1 MFIIYNE
8 RIKIVNSYTLQDKV
22 IFYFMYKIY
31 LYHPIIYNRQIDYDE
46 KTILAC
52 VFLQLVLGT
61 VFAQTVDS
69 THIKNMHAY
78 YKKHFSDP
86 TDPIVLTASDTLL
99 DMAIRCNDTV
109 MSKIALGAKLDY
121 YYYGQGENRTDSV
134 IAGVNRLKRFA
145 RSVGNAE
152 LYYWA
157 WAARL
162 VNYYIIQGEYN
173 IALLEAEKMLQ
184 EAKKEG
190 KQESIAECYYALANV
205 YAAKGLM
212 KKSQEFMLKEIDIFE
227 NTDVVRYNI
236 SCQYSDAA
244 KIYIDLGEEEKAPEL
259 LKKALKAV
267 KSPYHAVTANLVYV
281 SLYLAQGDTVAARQA
296 LEKCRQMYADEPS
309 LKRHIHYLYDVEI
322 DYDWKVGNYQ
332 KALNVLDE
340 RETELKR
347 KNNLATLM
355 QLRKTKADILWDMNR
370 KEEAAGLY
378 RDFLL
383 EQKKEKERNEEV
395 ATGEFATMLNLQQLT
410 AEKGRLEKISQEK
423 QLQNTRIILF
433 SVIGILCVVIVFLW
447 QQRKLNAKLEKSR
460 DKLDEK
466 NRILIEAK
474 EELRKA
480 KEVAEQSNWLKTM
493 FIQNMSHEIRTPLNS
508 IVGFSGVLVD
518 MLDDKEDI
526 GQYVALIESNS
537 KLLLKLVGDIL
548 DISILDSEVE
558 IKHNAVDVN
567 ACCQAS
573 IDAAGTLFSPDTK
586 LIFKPACDELIINS
600 NYNYI
605 VQVLDNLL
613 SNASKFTHEG
623 SVTLA
628 YEVKK
633 ETNQLIF
640 TVTDTGI
647 GIPIDEQEHVFE
659 RFVKLDN
666 FSQGAGLGLSI
677 CRIVAERLGGFLI
690 IDREYTQGTRFI
702 FCVSM

>member
-1 MFIIYNE
+1 ML
-8 RIKIVNSYTLQDKV
+8 K
-22 IFYFMYKIY
+22 
-31 LYHPIIYNRQIDYDE
+31 

-52 VFLQLVLGT
+52 VLLHLVVGT
-61 VFAQTVDS
+61 ISPQKIDS
-69 THIKNMHAY
+69 IDIKSMRAY
-78 YKKHFSDP
+78 YKQYFNDP
-86 TDPIVLTASDTLL
+86 TDPIVLTAPDTLF

-109 MSKIALGAKLDY
+109 MAKIALGAKVDY
-121 YYYGQGENRTDSV
+121 YYYGQGENRTDSI
-134 IAGVNRLKRFA
+134 IAGVNRLKQYA

-184 EAKKEG
+184 EAKGEK
-190 KQESIAECYYALANV
+190 KQGSIAECYYALANV
-205 YAAKGLM
+205 YTAKGLV

-227 NTDVVRYNI
+227 NANVFRYNI

-244 KIYIDLGEEEKAPEL
+244 KIYIDLGEAEKAPEL
-259 LKKALKAV
+259 LKKALKT
-267 KSPYHAVTANLVYV
+267 SRSTYHEVTAKLVYV
-281 SLYLAQGDTVAARQA
+281 SLYLAQGDTAAARKA
-296 LEKCRQMYADEPS
+296 LEECRQMYMGEPS
-309 LKRHIHYLYDVEI
+309 MKRHIHYLYDVEI
-322 DYDWKVGNYQ
+322 DYNWRVGNYN
-332 KALNVLDE
+332 KALSVLDE
-340 RETELKR
+340 RETELRK
-347 KNNLATLM
+347 KNNLTTLM
-355 QLRKTKADILWDMNR
+355 ALRKTKADILWDMNR

-383 EQKKEKERNEEV
+383 EQKKEKERNEEI
-395 ATGEFATMLNLQQLT
+395 TTSEFATMLNLQQLN
-410 AEKGRLEKISQEK
+410 AEKVRLEKTSQKK
-423 QLQNTRIILF
+423 QLQNTRTILF
-433 SVIGILCVVIVFLW
+433 SVLGLLCIVVIFLW
-447 QQRKLNAKLEKSR
+447 QQRKLNAKLHRAKN
-460 DKLDEK
+460 KLDEQ
-466 NRILIEAK
+466 NRTLIKAE

-518 MLDDKEDI
+518 MLDEKEDI

-573 IDAAGTLFSPDTK
+573 IDAAGASFDPGVR
-586 LIFKPACDELIINS
+586 LIFEPACDELIINS

-613 SNASKFTHEG
+613 GNASKFTHEG

-633 ETNQLIF
+633 EENQLIF

-647 GIPIDEQEHVFE
+647 GIPVEEQERVFE

-677 CRIVAERLGGFLI
+677 CRIVAERLGGYLR
-690 IDREYTQGTRFI
+690 IDKGYTQGTRVI

>member
-1 MFIIYNE
+1 MM
-8 RIKIVNSYTLQDKV
+8 K
-22 IFYFMYKIY
+22 
-31 LYHPIIYNRQIDYDE
+31 

-236 SCQYSDAA
+236 SCQYSDVA

-296 LEKCRQMYADEPS
+296 LEKCRQMYANKPS

-322 DYDWKVGNYQ
+322 DYDWKVGNFQ

-586 LIFKPACDELIINS
+586 LVFKPACDELIINS

-647 GIPIDEQEHVFE
+647 GIPIDEQERVFE

-690 IDREYTQGTRFI
+690 IDKEYTQGTRFI

>member
-1 MFIIYNE
+1 MM
-8 RIKIVNSYTLQDKV
+8 K
-22 IFYFMYKIY
+22 
-31 LYHPIIYNRQIDYDE
+31 

-267 KSPYHAVTANLVYV
+267 KSPYHEVTANLVYV

-322 DYDWKVGNYQ
+322 DYDWKVGNFQ

-447 QQRKLNAKLEKSR
+447 QHRKLNAKLEKSR

-586 LIFKPACDELIINS
+586 LVFKPACDELIINS

>member
-1 MFIIYNE
+1 ML
-8 RIKIVNSYTLQDKV
+8 K
-22 IFYFMYKIY
+22 
-31 LYHPIIYNRQIDYDE
+31 

-52 VFLQLVLGT
+52 VLFHLVVGT
-61 VFAQTVDS
+61 ISSQKIDS
-69 THIKNMHAY
+69 IDVKSMRAY
-78 YKKHFSDP
+78 YKQYFNDP
-86 TDPIVLTASDTLL
+86 TDPIVLTASDTLF

-109 MSKIALGAKLDY
+109 MAKIALGAKVDY
-121 YYYGQGENRTDSV
+121 YYYGQGENRTDSI
-134 IAGVNRLKRFA
+134 IAGVNRLKQYA

-162 VNYYIIQGEYN
+162 VNYYITQGEYN

-184 EAKKEG
+184 EAKGEK
-190 KQESIAECYYALANV
+190 KQGSIAECYYALANV
-205 YAAKGLM
+205 YAAKGLV

-227 NTDVVRYNI
+227 NANVFRYNI
-236 SCQYSDAA
+236 SCQYSDVA
-244 KIYIDLGEEEKAPEL
+244 KIYIDLGEAEKAPEL
-259 LKKALKAV
+259 LKKALKTS
-267 KSPYHAVTANLVYV
+267 KSTYHEVTAKLVYV
-281 SLYLAQGDTVAARQA
+281 SLYLAQGDTAAARKA
-296 LEKCRQMYADEPS
+296 LEECRQMYMEEPS
-309 LKRHIHYLYDVEI
+309 MKRHIHYLYDVEI
-322 DYDWKVGNYQ
+322 DYNWRVGNYN
-332 KALNVLDE
+332 KALSVLDE
-340 RETELKR
+340 RETELRK
-347 KNNLATLM
+347 KNNLTTLM
-355 QLRKTKADILWDMNR
+355 ALRKTKADILWDMNR

-383 EQKKEKERNEEV
+383 EQKKEKERNEEI
-395 ATGEFATMLNLQQLT
+395 TTSEFATMLNLQQLN
-410 AEKGRLEKISQEK
+410 AEKVRLEKISQKK

-433 SVIGILCVVIVFLW
+433 SVLGLLCIVVIFLW
-447 QQRKLNAKLEKSR
+447 QQRKLNAKLHRAKN
-460 DKLDEK
+460 KLDEQ
-466 NRILIEAK
+466 NRTLIKAE

-518 MLDDKEDI
+518 MLDEKEDI

-573 IDAAGTLFSPDTK
+573 IDAVGASFDPGVK
-586 LIFKPACDELIINS
+586 LIFEPACDDLIINS

-613 SNASKFTHEG
+613 GNASKFTHEG

-633 ETNQLIF
+633 EENQLIF

-647 GIPIDEQEHVFE
+647 GIPVEEQERVFE

-677 CRIVAERLGGFLI
+677 CRIVAERLGGYLR
-690 IDREYTQGTRFI
+690 IDKGYTQGTRVI

>member
-1 MFIIYNE
+1 M
-8 RIKIVNSYTLQDKV
+8 R
-22 IFYFMYKIY
+22 
-31 LYHPIIYNRQIDYDE
+31 
-46 KTILAC
+46 
-52 VFLQLVLGT
+52 
-61 VFAQTVDS
+61 
-69 THIKNMHAY
+69 AY
-78 YKKHFSDP
+78 YKQYFNDP
-86 TDPIVLTASDTLL
+86 TDPIVLTASDTLF

-109 MSKIALGAKLDY
+109 MAKIALGAKVDY
-121 YYYGQGENRTDSV
+121 YYYGQGENRTDSI
-134 IAGVNRLKRFA
+134 IAGVNRLKQYA

-184 EAKKEG
+184 EAKGEK
-190 KQESIAECYYALANV
+190 KQGSIAECYYALANV
-205 YAAKGLM
+205 YAAKGLV

-227 NTDVVRYNI
+227 NANVFRYNI

-244 KIYIDLGEEEKAPEL
+244 KIYIDLGEAEKAPEL
-259 LKKALKAV
+259 LKKALKTS
-267 KSPYHAVTANLVYV
+267 KSTYHEVTAKLVYV
-281 SLYLAQGDTVAARQA
+281 SLYLAQGDTAAARKA
-296 LEKCRQMYADEPS
+296 LEECRQMYMGEPS
-309 LKRHIHYLYDVEI
+309 MKRHIHYLYDVEI
-322 DYDWKVGNYQ
+322 DYNWRVGNYN
-332 KALNVLDE
+332 KALSVLDE
-340 RETELKR
+340 RETELRK
-347 KNNLATLM
+347 KNNLTTLM
-355 QLRKTKADILWDMNR
+355 ALRKTKADILWDMNR

-383 EQKKEKERNEEV
+383 EQKKEKERNEEI
-395 ATGEFATMLNLQQLT
+395 TTSEFATMLNLQQLN
-410 AEKGRLEKISQEK
+410 AEKVRLEKISQKK
-423 QLQNTRIILF
+423 QLQNTRTILF
-433 SVIGILCVVIVFLW
+433 SVLGLLCIVVIFLW
-447 QQRKLNAKLEKSR
+447 QQRKLNAKLHRAKN
-460 DKLDEK
+460 KLDEQ
-466 NRILIEAK
+466 NRTLIKAE

-518 MLDDKEDI
+518 MLDEKEDI

-573 IDAAGTLFSPDTK
+573 IDAAGASFDPGVR
-586 LIFKPACDELIINS
+586 LIFEPACDELIINS
-600 NYNYI
+600 NYSYI

-613 SNASKFTHEG
+613 GNASKFTHEG

-633 ETNQLIF
+633 EENQLIF

-647 GIPIDEQEHVFE
+647 GIPVEEQERVFE

-677 CRIVAERLGGFLI
+677 CRIVAERLGGYLR
-690 IDREYTQGTRFI
+690 IDKGYTQGTRVI

>member
-1 MFIIYNE
+1 ML
-8 RIKIVNSYTLQDKV
+8 K
-22 IFYFMYKIY
+22 
-31 LYHPIIYNRQIDYDE
+31 

-52 VFLQLVLGT
+52 VLLHLVVGT
-61 VFAQTVDS
+61 ISPQKIDS
-69 THIKNMHAY
+69 IDIKSMRAY
-78 YKKHFSDP
+78 YKQYFNDP
-86 TDPIVLTASDTLL
+86 TDPIVLTASDTLF

-109 MSKIALGAKLDY
+109 MAKIALGAKVDY
-121 YYYGQGENRTDSV
+121 YYYGQGENRTDSI
-134 IAGVNRLKRFA
+134 IAGVNRLKQYA

-184 EAKKEG
+184 EAKGEK
-190 KQESIAECYYALANV
+190 KQGSIAECYYALANV
-205 YAAKGLM
+205 YTAKGLV

-227 NTDVVRYNI
+227 NANVFRYNI

-244 KIYIDLGEEEKAPEL
+244 KIYIDLGEAEKAPEL
-259 LKKALKAV
+259 LKKALKTS
-267 KSPYHAVTANLVYV
+267 KSTYHEVTAKLVYV
-281 SLYLAQGDTVAARQA
+281 SLYLAQGDTAAARKA
-296 LEKCRQMYADEPS
+296 LEECRQMYMGEPS
-309 LKRHIHYLYDVEI
+309 MKRHIHYLYDVEI
-322 DYDWKVGNYQ
+322 DYNWRVGNYN
-332 KALNVLDE
+332 KALSVLDE
-340 RETELKR
+340 RETELRK
-347 KNNLATLM
+347 KNNLTTLM
-355 QLRKTKADILWDMNR
+355 ALRKTKADILWDMNR

-383 EQKKEKERNEEV
+383 EQKKEKEKNEEI
-395 ATGEFATMLNLQQLT
+395 TTSEFATMLNLQQLN
-410 AEKGRLEKISQEK
+410 AEKVRLEKISQKK
-423 QLQNTRIILF
+423 QLQNTRTILF
-433 SVIGILCVVIVFLW
+433 SVLGLLCIVVIFLW
-447 QQRKLNAKLEKSR
+447 QQRKLNAKLHRAKN
-460 DKLDEK
+460 KLDEQ
-466 NRILIEAK
+466 NRTLIKAE

-518 MLDDKEDI
+518 MLDEKEDI

-573 IDAAGTLFSPDTK
+573 IDAAGASFDPGVR
-586 LIFKPACDELIINS
+586 LIFEPACDELIINS
-600 NYNYI
+600 NYSYI

-613 SNASKFTHEG
+613 GNASKFTHEG
-623 SVTLA
+623 SVTLV

-633 ETNQLIF
+633 EENQLIF

-647 GIPIDEQEHVFE
+647 GIPVEEQERVFE

-677 CRIVAERLGGFLI
+677 CRIVAERLGGYLR
-690 IDREYTQGTRFI
+690 IDKGYTQGTRVI

>member
-1 MFIIYNE
+1 MM
-8 RIKIVNSYTLQDKV
+8 K
-22 IFYFMYKIY
+22 
-31 LYHPIIYNRQIDYDE
+31 

-227 NTDVVRYNI
+227 NSDVVRYNI

-267 KSPYHAVTANLVYV
+267 KSPYHEVTANLVYV

-322 DYDWKVGNYQ
+322 DYDWKVGNFQ

-433 SVIGILCVVIVFLW
+433 SVIGILCVVVVFLW

>member
-1 MFIIYNE
+1 MM
-8 RIKIVNSYTLQDKV
+8 K
-22 IFYFMYKIY
+22 
-31 LYHPIIYNRQIDYDE
+31 

-267 KSPYHAVTANLVYV
+267 KSPYHEVTANLVYV

-322 DYDWKVGNYQ
+322 DYDWKVGNFQ

-355 QLRKTKADILWDMNR
+355 QLRKTKAGILWDMNR

-586 LIFKPACDELIINS
+586 LVFKPACDELIINS

>member
-1 MFIIYNE
+1 ML
-8 RIKIVNSYTLQDKV
+8 K
-22 IFYFMYKIY
+22 
-31 LYHPIIYNRQIDYDE
+31 

-52 VFLQLVLGT
+52 VLLHLVVGT
-61 VFAQTVDS
+61 ISPQKIDS
-69 THIKNMHAY
+69 IDIKSMRAY
-78 YKKHFSDP
+78 YKQYFNDP
-86 TDPIVLTASDTLL
+86 TDPIVLTASDTLF

-109 MSKIALGAKLDY
+109 MAKIALGAKVDY
-121 YYYGQGENRTDSV
+121 YYYGQGENRTDSI
-134 IAGVNRLKRFA
+134 IAGVNRLKQYA

-184 EAKKEG
+184 EAKGEK
-190 KQESIAECYYALANV
+190 KQGSIAECYYALANV
-205 YAAKGLM
+205 YTAKGLVE
-212 KKSQEFMLKEIDIFE
+212 KSQEFMLKEIDIFE
-227 NTDVVRYNI
+227 NANVFRYNI

-244 KIYIDLGEEEKAPEL
+244 KIYIDLGEAEKAPEL
-259 LKKALKAV
+259 LKKALKTS
-267 KSPYHAVTANLVYV
+267 KSTYHEVTAKLVYV
-281 SLYLAQGDTVAARQA
+281 SLYLAQGDTAAARKA
-296 LEKCRQMYADEPS
+296 LEECRQMYMGEPS
-309 LKRHIHYLYDVEI
+309 MKRHIHYLYDVEI
-322 DYDWKVGNYQ
+322 DYNWRVGNYN
-332 KALNVLDE
+332 KALSVLDE
-340 RETELKR
+340 RETELRK
-347 KNNLATLM
+347 KNNLTTLM
-355 QLRKTKADILWDMNR
+355 ALRKTKADILWDMNR

-383 EQKKEKERNEEV
+383 EQKKEKERNEEI
-395 ATGEFATMLNLQQLT
+395 TTSEFATMLNLQQLN
-410 AEKGRLEKISQEK
+410 AEKVRLEKISQKK
-423 QLQNTRIILF
+423 QLQNTRTILF
-433 SVIGILCVVIVFLW
+433 SVLGLLCIVVIFLW
-447 QQRKLNAKLEKSR
+447 QQRKLNAKLHRAKN
-460 DKLDEK
+460 KLDEQ
-466 NRILIEAK
+466 NRTLIKAE

-518 MLDDKEDI
+518 MLDEKEDI

-573 IDAAGTLFSPDTK
+573 IDAAGASFDPGVR
-586 LIFKPACDELIINS
+586 LIFEPACDELIINS

-613 SNASKFTHEG
+613 GNASKFTHEG

-633 ETNQLIF
+633 EENQLIF

-647 GIPIDEQEHVFE
+647 GIPVEEQERVFE

-677 CRIVAERLGGFLI
+677 CRIVAERLGGYLR
-690 IDREYTQGTRFI
+690 IDKGYTQGTRVI

>member
-1 MFIIYNE
+1 ML
-8 RIKIVNSYTLQDKV
+8 K
-22 IFYFMYKIY
+22 
-31 LYHPIIYNRQIDYDE
+31 

-52 VFLQLVLGT
+52 VLLHLVVGT
-61 VFAQTVDS
+61 ISPQKIDS
-69 THIKNMHAY
+69 IDIKSMRAY
-78 YKKHFSDP
+78 YKQYFNDP
-86 TDPIVLTASDTLL
+86 TDPIVLTASDTLF

-109 MSKIALGAKLDY
+109 MAKIALGAKVDY
-121 YYYGQGENRTDSV
+121 YYYGQGENRTDSI
-134 IAGVNRLKRFA
+134 IAGVNRLKQYA

-184 EAKKEG
+184 EAKGEK
-190 KQESIAECYYALANV
+190 KQGSIAECYYALANV
-205 YAAKGLM
+205 YTAKGLV

-227 NTDVVRYNI
+227 NANVFRYNI

-244 KIYIDLGEEEKAPEL
+244 KIYIDLGEAEKAPEL
-259 LKKALKAV
+259 LKKALKT
-267 KSPYHAVTANLVYV
+267 SRSTYHEVTAKLVYV
-281 SLYLAQGDTVAARQA
+281 SLYLAQGDTAAARKA
-296 LEKCRQMYADEPS
+296 LEECRQMYMGEPS
-309 LKRHIHYLYDVEI
+309 MKRHIHYLYDVEI
-322 DYDWKVGNYQ
+322 DYNWRVGNYN
-332 KALNVLDE
+332 KALSVLDE
-340 RETELKR
+340 RETELRK
-347 KNNLATLM
+347 KNNLTTLM
-355 QLRKTKADILWDMNR
+355 ALRKTKADILWDMNR

-383 EQKKEKERNEEV
+383 EQKKEKERNEEI
-395 ATGEFATMLNLQQLT
+395 TTSEFATMLNLQQLN
-410 AEKGRLEKISQEK
+410 AEKVRLEKTSQKK
-423 QLQNTRIILF
+423 QLQNTRTILF
-433 SVIGILCVVIVFLW
+433 SVLGLLCIVVIFLW
-447 QQRKLNAKLEKSR
+447 QQRKLNAKLHRAKN
-460 DKLDEK
+460 KLDEQ
-466 NRILIEAK
+466 NRTLIKAE

-480 KEVAEQSNWLKTM
+480 KEVAERSNWLKTM

-518 MLDDKEDI
+518 MLDEKEDI

-573 IDAAGTLFSPDTK
+573 IDAAGASFDPGVR
-586 LIFKPACDELIINS
+586 LIFEPACDELIINS

-613 SNASKFTHEG
+613 GNASKFTHEG

-633 ETNQLIF
+633 EENQLIF

-647 GIPIDEQEHVFE
+647 GIPVEEQERVFE

-677 CRIVAERLGGFLI
+677 CRIVAERLGGYLR
-690 IDREYTQGTRFI
+690 IDKGYTQGTRVI

>member
-1 MFIIYNE
+1 MM
-8 RIKIVNSYTLQDKV
+8 K
-22 IFYFMYKIY
+22 
-31 LYHPIIYNRQIDYDE
+31 

-267 KSPYHAVTANLVYV
+267 KSPYHEVTANLVYV

-322 DYDWKVGNYQ
+322 DYDWKVGNFQ

-355 QLRKTKADILWDMNR
+355 QLRKTKADLLWDMNR

-474 EELRKA
+474 EELHKA
-480 KEVAEQSNWLKTM
+480 KEIAEQSNWLKTM

-573 IDAAGTLFSPDTK
+573 IDAAGTLFSPGIK
-586 LIFKPACDELIINS
+586 LIFKPTCDELIINS

-628 YEVKK
+628 YETRK

-690 IDREYTQGTRFI
+690 IDKEYTQGTRFI

>member
-1 MFIIYNE
+1 ML
-8 RIKIVNSYTLQDKV
+8 K
-22 IFYFMYKIY
+22 
-31 LYHPIIYNRQIDYDE
+31 

-52 VFLQLVLGT
+52 VLLHLVVGT
-61 VFAQTVDS
+61 ISPQKIDS
-69 THIKNMHAY
+69 IDIKSMRAY
-78 YKKHFSDP
+78 YKQYFNDP
-86 TDPIVLTASDTLL
+86 TDPIALTASDTLF

-109 MSKIALGAKLDY
+109 MAKIALGAKVDY
-121 YYYGQGENRTDSV
+121 YYYGQGENRTDSI
-134 IAGVNRLKRFA
+134 IAGVNRLKQYA

-184 EAKKEG
+184 EAKGEK
-190 KQESIAECYYALANV
+190 KQGSIAECYYALANV
-205 YAAKGLM
+205 YTAKGLV

-227 NTDVVRYNI
+227 NANVFRYNI

-244 KIYIDLGEEEKAPEL
+244 KIYIDLGEAEKAPEL
-259 LKKALKAV
+259 LKKALKT
-267 KSPYHAVTANLVYV
+267 SRSTYHEVTAKLVYV
-281 SLYLAQGDTVAARQA
+281 SLYLAQGDTAAARKA
-296 LEKCRQMYADEPS
+296 LEECRQMYMGEPS
-309 LKRHIHYLYDVEI
+309 MKRHIHYLYDVEI
-322 DYDWKVGNYQ
+322 DYNWRVGNYN
-332 KALNVLDE
+332 KALSVLDE
-340 RETELKR
+340 RETELRK
-347 KNNLATLM
+347 KNNLTTLM
-355 QLRKTKADILWDMNR
+355 ALRKTKADILWDMNR

-383 EQKKEKERNEEV
+383 EQKKEKERNEEI
-395 ATGEFATMLNLQQLT
+395 TTSEFATMLNLQQLN
-410 AEKGRLEKISQEK
+410 AEKVRLEKISQKK
-423 QLQNTRIILF
+423 QLQNTRTILF
-433 SVIGILCVVIVFLW
+433 SVLGLLCIVVIFLW
-447 QQRKLNAKLEKSR
+447 QQRKLNAKLHRAKN
-460 DKLDEK
+460 KLDEQ
-466 NRILIEAK
+466 NRTLIKAE

-518 MLDDKEDI
+518 MLDEKEDI

-573 IDAAGTLFSPDTK
+573 IDAAGASFDPGVK
-586 LIFKPACDELIINS
+586 LIFEPACDELIINS
-600 NYNYI
+600 NYSYI

-613 SNASKFTHEG
+613 GNASKFTHEG

-633 ETNQLIF
+633 EENQLIF

-647 GIPIDEQEHVFE
+647 GIPVEEQERVFE

-677 CRIVAERLGGFLI
+677 CRIVAERLGGYLR
-690 IDREYTQGTRFI
+690 IDKGYTQGTRVI

>member
-1 MFIIYNE
+1 ML
-8 RIKIVNSYTLQDKV
+8 K
-22 IFYFMYKIY
+22 
-31 LYHPIIYNRQIDYDE
+31 

-52 VFLQLVLGT
+52 VLLHLVVGT
-61 VFAQTVDS
+61 ISPQKIDS
-69 THIKNMHAY
+69 IDIKSMRAY
-78 YKKHFSDP
+78 YKRYFNDP
-86 TDPIVLTASDTLL
+86 TDPIVLTASDTLF

-109 MSKIALGAKLDY
+109 MAKIALGAKVDY
-121 YYYGQGENRTDSV
+121 YYYVQGENRTDSI
-134 IAGVNRLKRFA
+134 IAGVNRLKQYA

-184 EAKKEG
+184 EAKGEK
-190 KQESIAECYYALANV
+190 KQGSIAECYYALANV
-205 YAAKGLM
+205 YAAKGLV

-227 NTDVVRYNI
+227 NANVFRYNI

-244 KIYIDLGEEEKAPEL
+244 KIYIDLGEAEKAPEL
-259 LKKALKAV
+259 LKKALKTS
-267 KSPYHAVTANLVYV
+267 KSPYHEVTAKLVYV
-281 SLYLAQGDTVAARQA
+281 SLYLAQGDTAAARKA
-296 LEKCRQMYADEPS
+296 LEECRRMYMEEPS
-309 LKRHIHYLYDVEI
+309 MKRHIHYLYDVEI
-322 DYDWKVGNYQ
+322 DYNWRVGNYN
-332 KALNVLDE
+332 KALSVLDE
-340 RETELKR
+340 RETELRK
-347 KNNLATLM
+347 KNNLTTLTA
-355 QLRKTKADILWDMNR
+355 LRKTKADILWDMNR

-383 EQKKEKERNEEV
+383 EQKKEKERNEEI
-395 ATGEFATMLNLQQLT
+395 TTSEFATMLNLQQLN
-410 AEKGRLEKISQEK
+410 AEKVRLEKISQK
-423 QLQNTRIILF
+423 KRLQSTRTILF
-433 SVIGILCVVIVFLW
+433 FVLGILCIVVIFLW
-447 QQRKLNAKLEKSR
+447 QQRKLNAKLHRAKN
-460 DKLDEK
+460 KLNEQ
-466 NRILIEAK
+466 NRTLIKAE

-518 MLDDKEDI
+518 MLDEKEDI

-573 IDAAGTLFSPDTK
+573 IDAVGASFDPGVK
-586 LIFKPACDELIINS
+586 LIFEPACDELIINS

-613 SNASKFTHEG
+613 GNASKFTHEG

-633 ETNQLIF
+633 EENQLIF

-647 GIPIDEQEHVFE
+647 GIPVEEQERVFE

-677 CRIVAERLGGFLI
+677 CRIVAERLGGYLR
-690 IDREYTQGTRFI
+690 IDKGYTQGTRVI

>member
-1 MFIIYNE
+1 ML
-8 RIKIVNSYTLQDKV
+8 K
-22 IFYFMYKIY
+22 
-31 LYHPIIYNRQIDYDE
+31 

-52 VFLQLVLGT
+52 VLLHLVVGT
-61 VFAQTVDS
+61 ISPQKIDS
-69 THIKNMHAY
+69 IDIKSMRAY
-78 YKKHFSDP
+78 YKQYFNDP
-86 TDPIVLTASDTLL
+86 TDPIVLTASDTLF

-109 MSKIALGAKLDY
+109 MAKIALGAKVDY
-121 YYYGQGENRTDSV
+121 YYYGQGENRTDSI
-134 IAGVNRLKRFA
+134 IAGVNRLKQYA

-184 EAKKEG
+184 EAKGEK
-190 KQESIAECYYALANV
+190 KQGSIAECYYALANV
-205 YAAKGLM
+205 YTAKGLV

-227 NTDVVRYNI
+227 NANVFRYNI

-244 KIYIDLGEEEKAPEL
+244 KIYIDLGEAEKAPEL
-259 LKKALKAV
+259 LKKALKTS
-267 KSPYHAVTANLVYV
+267 KSTYHEVTAKLVYV
-281 SLYLAQGDTVAARQA
+281 SLYLAQGDTAAARKA
-296 LEKCRQMYADEPS
+296 LEECRQMYMGEPS
-309 LKRHIHYLYDVEI
+309 MKRHIHYLYDVEI
-322 DYDWKVGNYQ
+322 DYNWRVGNYN
-332 KALNVLDE
+332 KALSVLDE
-340 RETELKR
+340 RETELRK
-347 KNNLATLM
+347 KNNLTTLM
-355 QLRKTKADILWDMNR
+355 ALRKTKADILWDMNR

-383 EQKKEKERNEEV
+383 EQKKEKERNEEI
-395 ATGEFATMLNLQQLT
+395 TTSEFATMLNLQQLN
-410 AEKGRLEKISQEK
+410 AEKVRLEKISQKK
-423 QLQNTRIILF
+423 QLQNTRTILF
-433 SVIGILCVVIVFLW
+433 SVLGLLCIVVIFLW
-447 QQRKLNAKLEKSR
+447 QQRKLNAKLHRAKN
-460 DKLDEK
+460 KLDEQ
-466 NRILIEAK
+466 NRTLIKAE

-518 MLDDKEDI
+518 MLDEKEDI

-573 IDAAGTLFSPDTK
+573 IDAAGASFDPGVR
-586 LIFKPACDELIINS
+586 LIFEPACDELIINS
-600 NYNYI
+600 NYSYI

-613 SNASKFTHEG
+613 GNASKFTHEG

-633 ETNQLIF
+633 EENQLIF

-647 GIPIDEQEHVFE
+647 GIPVEEQERVFE

-677 CRIVAERLGGFLI
+677 CRIVAERLGGYLR
-690 IDREYTQGTRFI
+690 IDKGYTQGTCVI

>member
-1 MFIIYNE
+1 ML
-8 RIKIVNSYTLQDKV
+8 K
-22 IFYFMYKIY
+22 
-31 LYHPIIYNRQIDYDE
+31 

-52 VFLQLVLGT
+52 VLLHLVVGT
-61 VFAQTVDS
+61 ISPQKIDS
-69 THIKNMHAY
+69 IDIKSMRAY
-78 YKKHFSDP
+78 YKQYFNDP
-86 TDPIVLTASDTLL
+86 TDPIVLTASDTLF

-109 MSKIALGAKLDY
+109 MAKIALGAKVDY
-121 YYYGQGENRTDSV
+121 YYYGQGENRTDSI
-134 IAGVNRLKRFA
+134 IAGVNRLKQYA

-184 EAKKEG
+184 EAKGEK
-190 KQESIAECYYALANV
+190 KQGSIAECYYALANV
-205 YAAKGLM
+205 YAAKGLV

-227 NTDVVRYNI
+227 NANVFRYNI

-244 KIYIDLGEEEKAPEL
+244 KIYIDLGEAEKAPEL
-259 LKKALKAV
+259 LKKALKT
-267 KSPYHAVTANLVYV
+267 SRSTYHEVTAKLVYV
-281 SLYLAQGDTVAARQA
+281 SLYLAQGDTAAARKA
-296 LEKCRQMYADEPS
+296 LEECRQMYMGEPS
-309 LKRHIHYLYDVEI
+309 MKRHIHYLYDVEI
-322 DYDWKVGNYQ
+322 DYNWRVGNYN
-332 KALNVLDE
+332 KALSVLDE
-340 RETELKR
+340 RETELRK
-347 KNNLATLM
+347 KNNLTTLM
-355 QLRKTKADILWDMNR
+355 ALRKTKADILWDMNR

-383 EQKKEKERNEEV
+383 EQKKEKERNEEI
-395 ATGEFATMLNLQQLT
+395 TTSEFATMLNLQQLN
-410 AEKGRLEKISQEK
+410 AEKVRLEKISQKK
-423 QLQNTRIILF
+423 QLQNTRTILF
-433 SVIGILCVVIVFLW
+433 SVLGLLCIVVIFLW
-447 QQRKLNAKLEKSR
+447 QQRKLNAKLHRAKN
-460 DKLDEK
+460 KLDEQ
-466 NRILIEAK
+466 NRTLIKAE

-518 MLDDKEDI
+518 MLDEKEDI

-573 IDAAGTLFSPDTK
+573 IDAAGASFDPGVK
-586 LIFKPACDELIINS
+586 LIFEPACDELIINS
-600 NYNYI
+600 NYSYI

-613 SNASKFTHEG
+613 GNASKFTHEG

-633 ETNQLIF
+633 EENQLIF

-647 GIPIDEQEHVFE
+647 GIPVEEQERVFE

-677 CRIVAERLGGFLI
+677 CRIVAERLGGYLR
-690 IDREYTQGTRFI
+690 IDKGYTQGTRVI

>member
-1 MFIIYNE
+1 ML
-8 RIKIVNSYTLQDKV
+8 K
-22 IFYFMYKIY
+22 
-31 LYHPIIYNRQIDYDE
+31 

-52 VFLQLVLGT
+52 VLLYLVVGT
-61 VFAQTVDS
+61 ISSQKTDS
-69 THIKNMHAY
+69 TDIKSMRAY
-78 YKKHFSDP
+78 YKQYFNDP
-86 TDPIVLTASDTLL
+86 TDPIVLTASDTLF

-109 MSKIALGAKLDY
+109 MAKIALGAKVDY
-121 YYYGQGENRTDSV
+121 YYYGQGENRTDSI
-134 IAGVNRLKRFA
+134 IAGVNRLKQYA

-184 EAKKEG
+184 EAKGEK
-190 KQESIAECYYALANV
+190 KQGSIAECYYALANV
-205 YAAKGLM
+205 YAAKGLV

-227 NTDVVRYNI
+227 NANVFRYNI
-236 SCQYSDAA
+236 SCQYSDVA
-244 KIYIDLGEEEKAPEL
+244 KIYIDLGEAEKAPEL
-259 LKKALKAV
+259 LKKALKTS
-267 KSPYHAVTANLVYV
+267 KSTYHEVTAKLVYV
-281 SLYLAQGDTVAARQA
+281 SLYLAQGDTAAARKA
-296 LEKCRQMYADEPS
+296 LEECRQMYMEEPS
-309 LKRHIHYLYDVEI
+309 MKRHIHYLYDVEI
-322 DYDWKVGNYQ
+322 DYNWRVGNYN
-332 KALNVLDE
+332 KALSVLDE
-340 RETELKR
+340 RETELRK
-347 KNNLATLM
+347 KNNLTTLM
-355 QLRKTKADILWDMNR
+355 ALRKTKADILWDMNR

-383 EQKKEKERNEEV
+383 EQKKEKERNEEI
-395 ATGEFATMLNLQQLT
+395 TTSEFATMLNLQQLN
-410 AEKGRLEKISQEK
+410 AEKVRLEKISQKK

-433 SVIGILCVVIVFLW
+433 SVLGLLCIVVIFLW
-447 QQRKLNAKLEKSR
+447 QQRKLNAKLHRAKN
-460 DKLDEK
+460 KLDEQ
-466 NRILIEAK
+466 NRTLIKAE

-518 MLDDKEDI
+518 MLDEKEDI

-573 IDAAGTLFSPDTK
+573 IDAAGASFDPGVK
-586 LIFKPACDELIINS
+586 LIFEPACDDLIINS
-600 NYNYI
+600 NYSYI

-613 SNASKFTHEG
+613 GNASKFTHEG

-633 ETNQLIF
+633 EENQLIF

-647 GIPIDEQEHVFE
+647 GIPVEEQERVFE

-677 CRIVAERLGGFLI
+677 CRIVAERLGGYLR
-690 IDREYTQGTRFI
+690 IDKGYTQGTRVI

>member
-1 MFIIYNE
+1 ML
-8 RIKIVNSYTLQDKV
+8 K
-22 IFYFMYKIY
+22 
-31 LYHPIIYNRQIDYDE
+31 

-52 VFLQLVLGT
+52 VLLHLVVGT
-61 VFAQTVDS
+61 ISPQKIDS
-69 THIKNMHAY
+69 IDIKSMRAY
-78 YKKHFSDP
+78 YKQYFNDP
-86 TDPIVLTASDTLL
+86 TDPIVLTASDTLF

-109 MSKIALGAKLDY
+109 MAKIALGAKVDY
-121 YYYGQGENRTDSV
+121 YYYGQGENRTDSI
-134 IAGVNRLKRFA
+134 IAGVNRLKQYA

-184 EAKKEG
+184 EAKGEK
-190 KQESIAECYYALANV
+190 KQGSIAECYYALANV
-205 YAAKGLM
+205 YTAKGLV

-227 NTDVVRYNI
+227 NANVFRYNI

-244 KIYIDLGEEEKAPEL
+244 KIYIDLGEAEKAPEL
-259 LKKALKAV
+259 LKKALKT
-267 KSPYHAVTANLVYV
+267 SRSTYHEVTAKLVYV
-281 SLYLAQGDTVAARQA
+281 SLYLAQGDTAAARKA
-296 LEKCRQMYADEPS
+296 LEECRQMYMGEPS
-309 LKRHIHYLYDVEI
+309 MKRHIHYLYDVEI
-322 DYDWKVGNYQ
+322 DYNWRVGNYN
-332 KALNVLDE
+332 KALSVLDE
-340 RETELKR
+340 RETELRK
-347 KNNLATLM
+347 KNNLTTLM
-355 QLRKTKADILWDMNR
+355 ALRKTKADILWDMDR

-383 EQKKEKERNEEV
+383 EQKKEKERNEEI
-395 ATGEFATMLNLQQLT
+395 TTSEFATMLNLQQLN
-410 AEKGRLEKISQEK
+410 AEKVRLEKISQKK
-423 QLQNTRIILF
+423 QLQNTRTILF
-433 SVIGILCVVIVFLW
+433 SVLGLLCIVVIFLW
-447 QQRKLNAKLEKSR
+447 QQRKLNAKLHRAKN
-460 DKLDEK
+460 KLDEQ
-466 NRILIEAK
+466 NRTLIKAE

-518 MLDDKEDI
+518 MLDEKEDI

-573 IDAAGTLFSPDTK
+573 IDAAGASFDPGVK
-586 LIFKPACDELIINS
+586 LIFEPACDELIINS
-600 NYNYI
+600 NYSYI

-613 SNASKFTHEG
+613 GNASKFTHVG

-633 ETNQLIF
+633 EDNQLIF

-647 GIPIDEQEHVFE
+647 GIPVEEQERVFE

-677 CRIVAERLGGFLI
+677 CRIVAERLGGYLR
-690 IDREYTQGTRFI
+690 IDKGYTQGTRVI

>member
-1 MFIIYNE
+1 ML
-8 RIKIVNSYTLQDKV
+8 K
-22 IFYFMYKIY
+22 
-31 LYHPIIYNRQIDYDE
+31 

-52 VFLQLVLGT
+52 VLFHLVVGT
-61 VFAQTVDS
+61 ISSQKIDS
-69 THIKNMHAY
+69 IDVKSMRAY
-78 YKKHFSDP
+78 YKQYFNDP
-86 TDPIVLTASDTLL
+86 TDPIVLTASDTLF

-109 MSKIALGAKLDY
+109 MAKIALGAKVDY
-121 YYYGQGENRTDSV
+121 YYYGQGENRTDSI
-134 IAGVNRLKRFA
+134 IAGVNRLKQYA

-162 VNYYIIQGEYN
+162 VNYYITQGEYN

-184 EAKKEG
+184 EAKGEK
-190 KQESIAECYYALANV
+190 KQGSIAECYYALANV
-205 YAAKGLM
+205 YAAKGLV

-227 NTDVVRYNI
+227 NANVFRYNI
-236 SCQYSDAA
+236 SCQYSDVA
-244 KIYIDLGEEEKAPEL
+244 KIYIDLGEAEKAPEL
-259 LKKALKAV
+259 LKKALKTS
-267 KSPYHAVTANLVYV
+267 KSTYHEVTAKLVYV
-281 SLYLAQGDTVAARQA
+281 SLYLAQGDTAAARKA
-296 LEKCRQMYADEPS
+296 LEECRQMYMEEPS
-309 LKRHIHYLYDVEI
+309 MKRHIHYLYDVEI
-322 DYDWKVGNYQ
+322 DYNWRVGNYN
-332 KALNVLDE
+332 KALSVLDE
-340 RETELKR
+340 RETELRK
-347 KNNLATLM
+347 KNNLTTLM
-355 QLRKTKADILWDMNR
+355 ALRKTKADILWDMNR

-383 EQKKEKERNEEV
+383 EQKKEKERNEEI
-395 ATGEFATMLNLQQLT
+395 TTSEFATMLNLQQLN
-410 AEKGRLEKISQEK
+410 AEKVRLEKISQKK

-433 SVIGILCVVIVFLW
+433 SVLGLLCIVVIFLW
-447 QQRKLNAKLEKSR
+447 QQRKLNAKLHRAKN
-460 DKLDEK
+460 KLDEQ
-466 NRILIEAK
+466 NRTLIKAE

-508 IVGFSGVLVD
+508 IVGFPGVLVD
-518 MLDDKEDI
+518 MLDEEEDI

-573 IDAAGTLFSPDTK
+573 IDAAGASFDPGVK
-586 LIFKPACDELIINS
+586 LIFEPACVDLIINS

-613 SNASKFTHEG
+613 GNASKFTHEG

-633 ETNQLIF
+633 EENQLIF

-647 GIPIDEQEHVFE
+647 GIPVEEQGSVCP
-659 RFVKLDN
+659 FVVLLRK
-666 FSQGAGLGLSI
+666 GW
-677 CRIVAERLGGFLI
+677 VA
-690 IDREYTQGTRFI
+690 T
-702 FCVSM
+702 

>member
-1 MFIIYNE
+1 ML
-8 RIKIVNSYTLQDKV
+8 K
-22 IFYFMYKIY
+22 
-31 LYHPIIYNRQIDYDE
+31 

-52 VFLQLVLGT
+52 VLLHLVVGT
-61 VFAQTVDS
+61 ISPQKIDS
-69 THIKNMHAY
+69 IDIKSMRAY
-78 YKKHFSDP
+78 YKRYFNDP
-86 TDPIVLTASDTLL
+86 TDPIVLTASDTLF

-109 MSKIALGAKLDY
+109 MAKIALGAKVDY
-121 YYYGQGENRTDSV
+121 YYYGQGENRTDSI
-134 IAGVNRLKRFA
+134 IAGVNRLKQYA

-184 EAKKEG
+184 EAKGEK
-190 KQESIAECYYALANV
+190 KQGSIAECYYALANV
-205 YAAKGLM
+205 YTAKGLV

-227 NTDVVRYNI
+227 NANVFRYNI

-244 KIYIDLGEEEKAPEL
+244 KIYIDLGEAEKAPEL
-259 LKKALKAV
+259 LKKALKT
-267 KSPYHAVTANLVYV
+267 SRSTYHEVTAKLVYV
-281 SLYLAQGDTVAARQA
+281 SLYLAQGDTAAARKA
-296 LEKCRQMYADEPS
+296 LEECRQMYMGEPS
-309 LKRHIHYLYDVEI
+309 MKRHIHYLYDVEI
-322 DYDWKVGNYQ
+322 DYNWRVGNYN
-332 KALNVLDE
+332 KALSVLDE
-340 RETELKR
+340 RETELRK
-347 KNNLATLM
+347 KNNLTTLM
-355 QLRKTKADILWDMNR
+355 ALRKTKADILWDMNR

-383 EQKKEKERNEEV
+383 EQKKEKERNEEI
-395 ATGEFATMLNLQQLT
+395 TTSEFATMLNLQQLN
-410 AEKGRLEKISQEK
+410 AEKVRLEKISQKK
-423 QLQNTRIILF
+423 QLQNTRTILF
-433 SVIGILCVVIVFLW
+433 SVLGLLCIVVIFLW
-447 QQRKLNAKLEKSR
+447 QQRKLNAKLHRAKN
-460 DKLDEK
+460 KLDEQ
-466 NRILIEAK
+466 NRTLIKAE

-518 MLDDKEDI
+518 MLDEKEDI

-573 IDAAGTLFSPDTK
+573 IDAAGASFDPGVR
-586 LIFKPACDELIINS
+586 LIFEPACDELIINS

-613 SNASKFTHEG
+613 GNASKFTHEG

-633 ETNQLIF
+633 EENQLIF

-647 GIPIDEQEHVFE
+647 GIPVEEQERVFE

-677 CRIVAERLGGFLI
+677 CRIVAERLGGYLR
-690 IDREYTQGTRFI
+690 IDKGYTQGTRII

>member
-1 MFIIYNE
+1 ML
-8 RIKIVNSYTLQDKV
+8 K
-22 IFYFMYKIY
+22 
-31 LYHPIIYNRQIDYDE
+31 

-52 VFLQLVLGT
+52 VLLHLVVGT
-61 VFAQTVDS
+61 ISPQKIDS
-69 THIKNMHAY
+69 IDIKSMRAY
-78 YKKHFSDP
+78 YKQYFNDP
-86 TDPIVLTASDTLL
+86 TDPIVLTASDTLF

-109 MSKIALGAKLDY
+109 MAKIALGAKVDY
-121 YYYGQGENRTDSV
+121 YYYGQGENRTDSI
-134 IAGVNRLKRFA
+134 IAGVNRLKQYA

-184 EAKKEG
+184 EAKGEK
-190 KQESIAECYYALANV
+190 KQGSIAECYYALANV
-205 YAAKGLM
+205 YTAKGLV

-227 NTDVVRYNI
+227 NANVFRYNI

-244 KIYIDLGEEEKAPEL
+244 KIYIDLGEAEKAPEL
-259 LKKALKAV
+259 LKKALKT
-267 KSPYHAVTANLVYV
+267 SRSTYHEVTAKLVYV
-281 SLYLAQGDTVAARQA
+281 SLYLAQGDTAAARKA
-296 LEKCRQMYADEPS
+296 LEECRQMYMGEPS
-309 LKRHIHYLYDVEI
+309 MKRHIHYLYDVEI
-322 DYDWKVGNYQ
+322 DYNWRVGNYN
-332 KALNVLDE
+332 KALSVLDE
-340 RETELKR
+340 RETELRK
-347 KNNLATLM
+347 KNNLTTLM
-355 QLRKTKADILWDMNR
+355 ALRKTKADILWDMNR

-383 EQKKEKERNEEV
+383 EQKKEKERNEEI
-395 ATGEFATMLNLQQLT
+395 TTSEFATMLNLQQLN
-410 AEKGRLEKISQEK
+410 AEKVRLEKISQKK
-423 QLQNTRIILF
+423 QLQNTRTILF
-433 SVIGILCVVIVFLW
+433 SVLGLLCIVVIFLW
-447 QQRKLNAKLEKSR
+447 QQRKLNAKLHRAKN
-460 DKLDEK
+460 KLDEQ
-466 NRILIEAK
+466 NRTLIKAE

-518 MLDDKEDI
+518 MLDEKEDI

-573 IDAAGTLFSPDTK
+573 IDAAGASFDPGVK
-586 LIFKPACDELIINS
+586 LIFEPACDELIINS
-600 NYNYI
+600 NYSYI

-613 SNASKFTHEG
+613 GNASKFTHVG

-633 ETNQLIF
+633 EDNQLIF

-647 GIPIDEQEHVFE
+647 GIPVEEQERVFE

-677 CRIVAERLGGFLI
+677 CRIVAERLGGYLR
-690 IDREYTQGTRFI
+690 IDKGYPQGTRVI

>member
-1 MFIIYNE
+1 ML
-8 RIKIVNSYTLQDKV
+8 K
-22 IFYFMYKIY
+22 
-31 LYHPIIYNRQIDYDE
+31 

-52 VFLQLVLGT
+52 VLLHLVVGT
-61 VFAQTVDS
+61 ISPQKIDS
-69 THIKNMHAY
+69 IDIKSMRAY
-78 YKKHFSDP
+78 YKRYFNDP
-86 TDPIVLTASDTLL
+86 TDPIVLTASDTLF

-109 MSKIALGAKLDY
+109 MAKIALGAKVDY
-121 YYYGQGENRTDSV
+121 YYYGQGENRTDSI
-134 IAGVNRLKRFA
+134 IAGVNRLKQYA

-184 EAKKEG
+184 EAKGEK
-190 KQESIAECYYALANV
+190 KQGSIAECYYALANV
-205 YAAKGLM
+205 YAAKGLV

-227 NTDVVRYNI
+227 NANVFRYNI

-244 KIYIDLGEEEKAPEL
+244 KIYIDLGEAEKAPEL
-259 LKKALKAV
+259 LKKALKTS
-267 KSPYHAVTANLVYV
+267 KSPYHEVTAKLVYV
-281 SLYLAQGDTVAARQA
+281 SLYLAQGDTAAARKA
-296 LEKCRQMYADEPS
+296 LEECRRMYMEEPS
-309 LKRHIHYLYDVEI
+309 MKRHIHYLYDVEI
-322 DYDWKVGNYQ
+322 DYNWRVGNYN
-332 KALNVLDE
+332 KALSVLDE
-340 RETELKR
+340 RETELRK
-347 KNNLATLM
+347 KNNLTTLTA
-355 QLRKTKADILWDMNR
+355 LRKTKADILWDMNR

-383 EQKKEKERNEEV
+383 EQKKEKERNEEI
-395 ATGEFATMLNLQQLT
+395 TTSEFATMLNLQQLN
-410 AEKGRLEKISQEK
+410 AEKVRLEKISQK
-423 QLQNTRIILF
+423 KRLQSTRTILF
-433 SVIGILCVVIVFLW
+433 FVLGILCIVVIFLW
-447 QQRKLNAKLEKSR
+447 QQRKLNAKLHRAKN
-460 DKLDEK
+460 KLNEQ
-466 NRILIEAK
+466 NRTLIKAE

-518 MLDDKEDI
+518 MLDEKEDI

-573 IDAAGTLFSPDTK
+573 IDAAGASFDPGVK
-586 LIFKPACDELIINS
+586 LIFEPACDELIINS

-613 SNASKFTHEG
+613 GNASKFTHEG

-633 ETNQLIF
+633 EENQLSF

-647 GIPIDEQEHVFE
+647 GIPVEEQERVFE

-677 CRIVAERLGGFLI
+677 CRIVAERLGGYLR
-690 IDREYTQGTRFI
+690 IDKGYTQGTRVI

>member
-1 MFIIYNE
+1 ML
-8 RIKIVNSYTLQDKV
+8 K
-22 IFYFMYKIY
+22 
-31 LYHPIIYNRQIDYDE
+31 

-52 VFLQLVLGT
+52 VLLHLVVGT
-61 VFAQTVDS
+61 ISPQKIDS
-69 THIKNMHAY
+69 IDIKSMRAY
-78 YKKHFSDP
+78 YKRYFNDP
-86 TDPIVLTASDTLL
+86 TDPIVLTASDTLF

-109 MSKIALGAKLDY
+109 MAKIALGAKVDY
-121 YYYGQGENRTDSV
+121 YYYGQGENRTDSI
-134 IAGVNRLKRFA
+134 IAGVNRLKQYA

-184 EAKKEG
+184 EAKGEK
-190 KQESIAECYYALANV
+190 KQGSIAECYYALANV
-205 YAAKGLM
+205 YTAKGLV

-227 NTDVVRYNI
+227 NANVFRYNI

-244 KIYIDLGEEEKAPEL
+244 KIYIDLGEAEKAPEL
-259 LKKALKAV
+259 LKKALKT
-267 KSPYHAVTANLVYV
+267 SRSTYHEVTAKLVYV
-281 SLYLAQGDTVAARQA
+281 SLYLAQGDTAAARKA
-296 LEKCRQMYADEPS
+296 LEECRQMYMGEPS
-309 LKRHIHYLYDVEI
+309 MKRHIHYLYDVEI
-322 DYDWKVGNYQ
+322 DYNWRVGNYN
-332 KALNVLDE
+332 KALSVLDE
-340 RETELKR
+340 RETELRK
-347 KNNLATLM
+347 KNNLTTLM
-355 QLRKTKADILWDMNR
+355 ALRKTKADILWDMNR

-383 EQKKEKERNEEV
+383 EQKKEKERNEEI
-395 ATGEFATMLNLQQLT
+395 TTSEFATMLNLQQLN
-410 AEKGRLEKISQEK
+410 AEKVRLEKISQKK
-423 QLQNTRIILF
+423 QLQNTRTILF
-433 SVIGILCVVIVFLW
+433 SVLGLLCIVVIFLW
-447 QQRKLNAKLEKSR
+447 QQRKLNAKLHRAKN
-460 DKLDEK
+460 KLDEQ
-466 NRILIEAK
+466 NRTLIKAE

-518 MLDDKEDI
+518 MLDEKEDI

-573 IDAAGTLFSPDTK
+573 IDAAGASFDPGVK
-586 LIFKPACDELIINS
+586 LIFEPACDELIINS

-613 SNASKFTHEG
+613 GNASKFTHEG

-633 ETNQLIF
+633 EENQLIF

-647 GIPIDEQEHVFE
+647 GIPVEEQERVFE

-677 CRIVAERLGGFLI
+677 CRIVAERLGGYLR
-690 IDREYTQGTRFI
+690 IDKGYTQGTRVI

>member
-1 MFIIYNE
+1 ML
-8 RIKIVNSYTLQDKV
+8 K
-22 IFYFMYKIY
+22 
-31 LYHPIIYNRQIDYDE
+31 

-52 VFLQLVLGT
+52 VLLHLVVGT
-61 VFAQTVDS
+61 ISPQKIDS
-69 THIKNMHAY
+69 IDIKSMRAY
-78 YKKHFSDP
+78 YKRYFNDP
-86 TDPIVLTASDTLL
+86 TDPIVLTASDTLF

-109 MSKIALGAKLDY
+109 MAKIALGAKVDY
-121 YYYGQGENRTDSV
+121 YYYGQGENRTDSI
-134 IAGVNRLKRFA
+134 IAGVNRLKQYA

-184 EAKKEG
+184 EAKGEK
-190 KQESIAECYYALANV
+190 KQGSIAECYYALANV
-205 YAAKGLM
+205 YAAKGLV

-227 NTDVVRYNI
+227 NANVFRYNI

-244 KIYIDLGEEEKAPEL
+244 KIYIDLGEAEKAPEL
-259 LKKALKAV
+259 LKKALKTS
-267 KSPYHAVTANLVYV
+267 KSPYHEVTAKLVYV
-281 SLYLAQGDTVAARQA
+281 SLYLAQGDTAAARKA
-296 LEKCRQMYADEPS
+296 LEECRRMYMEEPS
-309 LKRHIHYLYDVEI
+309 MKRHIHYLYDVEI
-322 DYDWKVGNYQ
+322 DYNWRVGNYN
-332 KALNVLDE
+332 KALSVLDE
-340 RETELKR
+340 RETELRK
-347 KNNLATLM
+347 KNNLTTLTA
-355 QLRKTKADILWDMNR
+355 LRKTKADILWDMNR

-383 EQKKEKERNEEV
+383 EQKKEKERNEEI
-395 ATGEFATMLNLQQLT
+395 TTSEFATMLNLQQLN
-410 AEKGRLEKISQEK
+410 AEKVRLEKISQK
-423 QLQNTRIILF
+423 KRLQSTRTILF
-433 SVIGILCVVIVFLW
+433 FVLGILCIVVIFLW
-447 QQRKLNAKLEKSR
+447 QQRKLNAKLHRAKN
-460 DKLDEK
+460 KLNEQ
-466 NRILIEAK
+466 NRTLIKAE

-518 MLDDKEDI
+518 MLDEKEDI

-573 IDAAGTLFSPDTK
+573 IDAAGASFDPGVK
-586 LIFKPACDELIINS
+586 LIFEPACDELIINN

-613 SNASKFTHEG
+613 GNASKFTHEG

-633 ETNQLIF
+633 EENQLIF

-647 GIPIDEQEHVFE
+647 GIPVEEQERVFE

-677 CRIVAERLGGFLI
+677 CRIVAERLGGYLR
-690 IDREYTQGTRFI
+690 IDKGYTQGTRVI

>member
-1 MFIIYNE
+1 ML
-8 RIKIVNSYTLQDKV
+8 K
-22 IFYFMYKIY
+22 
-31 LYHPIIYNRQIDYDE
+31 

-52 VFLQLVLGT
+52 VLLHLVVGT
-61 VFAQTVDS
+61 ISPQKIDS
-69 THIKNMHAY
+69 IDIKSMRAY
-78 YKKHFSDP
+78 YKQYFNDP
-86 TDPIVLTASDTLL
+86 TDPIVLTASDTLF

-109 MSKIALGAKLDY
+109 MAKIALGAKVDY
-121 YYYGQGENRTDSV
+121 YYYGQGENRTDSI
-134 IAGVNRLKRFA
+134 IAGVNRLKQYA

-184 EAKKEG
+184 EAKGEK
-190 KQESIAECYYALANV
+190 KQGSIAECYYALANV
-205 YAAKGLM
+205 YTAKGLV

-227 NTDVVRYNI
+227 NANVFRYNI

-244 KIYIDLGEEEKAPEL
+244 KIYIDLGEAEKAPEL
-259 LKKALKAV
+259 LKKALKTS
-267 KSPYHAVTANLVYV
+267 KSTYHEVTAKLVYV
-281 SLYLAQGDTVAARQA
+281 SLYLAQGDTAAARKA
-296 LEKCRQMYADEPS
+296 LEECRQMYMGEPS
-309 LKRHIHYLYDVEI
+309 MKRHIHYLYDVEI
-322 DYDWKVGNYQ
+322 DYNWRVGNYN
-332 KALNVLDE
+332 KALSVLDE
-340 RETELKR
+340 RETELRK
-347 KNNLATLM
+347 KNNLTTLM
-355 QLRKTKADILWDMNR
+355 ALRKTKADILWDMNR

-383 EQKKEKERNEEV
+383 EQKKEKERNEEI
-395 ATGEFATMLNLQQLT
+395 TTSEFATMLNLQQLN
-410 AEKGRLEKISQEK
+410 AEKVRLEKTSQKK
-423 QLQNTRIILF
+423 QLQNTRTILF
-433 SVIGILCVVIVFLW
+433 SVLGLLCIVVIFLW
-447 QQRKLNAKLEKSR
+447 QQRKLNAKLHRAKN
-460 DKLDEK
+460 KLDEQ
-466 NRILIEAK
+466 NRTLIKAE

-518 MLDDKEDI
+518 MLDEKEDI

-573 IDAAGTLFSPDTK
+573 IDAAGASFDPGVK
-586 LIFKPACDELIINS
+586 LIFESACDELIINS
-600 NYNYI
+600 NYSYI

-613 SNASKFTHEG
+613 GNASKFTHEG

-633 ETNQLIF
+633 EENQLIF

-647 GIPIDEQEHVFE
+647 GIPVEEQERVFE

-677 CRIVAERLGGFLI
+677 CRIVAERLGGYLR
-690 IDREYTQGTRFI
+690 IDKGYTQGTRVI

>member
-1 MFIIYNE
+1 MM
-8 RIKIVNSYTLQDKV
+8 K
-22 IFYFMYKIY
+22 
-31 LYHPIIYNRQIDYDE
+31 

-61 VFAQTVDS
+61 VFAQTGDS

-244 KIYIDLGEEEKAPEL
+244 KIYIDLDEEEKAPEL
-259 LKKALKAV
+259 LKQALKVA
-267 KSPYHAVTANLVYV
+267 KSPYHEVTANLVYV

-296 LEKCRQMYADEPS
+296 LEKCRQMYANEPS

-322 DYDWKVGNYQ
+322 DYNWKVGNYQ
-332 KALNVLDE
+332 EAISVLDE
-340 RETELKR
+340 RETELKK

-410 AEKGRLEKISQEK
+410 AEKGRLEKISQKK

-433 SVIGILCVVIVFLW
+433 SVIGILCIVVVFLW
-447 QQRKLNAKLEKSR
+447 QQRKLNAKLERSR

-474 EELRKA
+474 EELHKA
-480 KEVAEQSNWLKTM
+480 KEIAEQSNWLKTM

-573 IDAAGTLFSPDTK
+573 IDAAGTLFSPGIK

-628 YEVKK
+628 YETRK

-690 IDREYTQGTRFI
+690 IDKEYAQGTRFI

>member
-1 MFIIYNE
+1 ML
-8 RIKIVNSYTLQDKV
+8 K
-22 IFYFMYKIY
+22 
-31 LYHPIIYNRQIDYDE
+31 

-52 VFLQLVLGT
+52 VLLHLVVGT
-61 VFAQTVDS
+61 ISPQKIDS
-69 THIKNMHAY
+69 IDIKSMRAY
-78 YKKHFSDP
+78 YKQYFNDP
-86 TDPIVLTASDTLL
+86 TDPIVLTASDTLF

-109 MSKIALGAKLDY
+109 MAKIALGAKVDY
-121 YYYGQGENRTDSV
+121 YYYGQGENRTDSI
-134 IAGVNRLKRFA
+134 IAGVNRLKQYA

-184 EAKKEG
+184 EAKGEK
-190 KQESIAECYYALANV
+190 KQGSIAECYYALANV
-205 YAAKGLM
+205 YTAKGLV

-227 NTDVVRYNI
+227 NANVFRYNI

-244 KIYIDLGEEEKAPEL
+244 KIYIDLGEAEKAPEL
-259 LKKALKAV
+259 LKKALKTS
-267 KSPYHAVTANLVYV
+267 KSTYHEVTAKLVYV
-281 SLYLAQGDTVAARQA
+281 SLYLAQGDTAAARNA
-296 LEKCRQMYADEPS
+296 LEECRQMYMGEPS
-309 LKRHIHYLYDVEI
+309 MKRHIHYLYDVEI
-322 DYDWKVGNYQ
+322 DYNWRVGNYN
-332 KALNVLDE
+332 KALSVLDE
-340 RETELKR
+340 RETELRK
-347 KNNLATLM
+347 KNNLTTLM
-355 QLRKTKADILWDMNR
+355 ALRKTKADILWDMNR

-383 EQKKEKERNEEV
+383 EQKKEKERNEEI
-395 ATGEFATMLNLQQLT
+395 TTSEFATMLNLQQLN
-410 AEKGRLEKISQEK
+410 AEKVRLEKTSQKK
-423 QLQNTRIILF
+423 QLQNTRTILF
-433 SVIGILCVVIVFLW
+433 SVLGLLCIVVIFLW
-447 QQRKLNAKLEKSR
+447 QQRKLNAKLHRAKN
-460 DKLDEK
+460 KLDEQ
-466 NRILIEAK
+466 NRTLIKAE

-480 KEVAEQSNWLKTM
+480 KEAAEQSNWLKTM

-518 MLDDKEDI
+518 MLDEKEDI

-573 IDAAGTLFSPDTK
+573 IDAAGASFDPGVR
-586 LIFKPACDELIINS
+586 LIFEPACDELIINS

-613 SNASKFTHEG
+613 GNASKFTHEG

-633 ETNQLIF
+633 EENQLIF

-647 GIPIDEQEHVFE
+647 GIPVEEQERVFE

-677 CRIVAERLGGFLI
+677 CRIVAERLGGYLR
-690 IDREYTQGTRFI
+690 IDKGYTQGTRVI

>member
-1 MFIIYNE
+1 ML
-8 RIKIVNSYTLQDKV
+8 K
-22 IFYFMYKIY
+22 
-31 LYHPIIYNRQIDYDE
+31 

-52 VFLQLVLGT
+52 VLLHLVVGT
-61 VFAQTVDS
+61 ISPQKIDS
-69 THIKNMHAY
+69 IDIKSMRAY
-78 YKKHFSDP
+78 YKQYFNDP
-86 TDPIVLTASDTLL
+86 TDPIVLTASDTLF

-109 MSKIALGAKLDY
+109 MAKIALGAKVDY
-121 YYYGQGENRTDSV
+121 YYYGQGENRTDSI
-134 IAGVNRLKRFA
+134 IAGVNRLKQYA

-184 EAKKEG
+184 EAKGEK
-190 KQESIAECYYALANV
+190 KQGSIAECYYALANV
-205 YAAKGLM
+205 YTAKGLV

-227 NTDVVRYNI
+227 NANVFRYNI

-244 KIYIDLGEEEKAPEL
+244 KIYIDLGEAEKAPEL
-259 LKKALKAV
+259 LKKALKT
-267 KSPYHAVTANLVYV
+267 SRSTYHEVTAKLVYV
-281 SLYLAQGDTVAARQA
+281 SLYLAQGDTSAARKA
-296 LEKCRQMYADEPS
+296 LEECRQMYMGEPS
-309 LKRHIHYLYDVEI
+309 MKRHIHYLYDVEI
-322 DYDWKVGNYQ
+322 DYNWRVGNYN
-332 KALNVLDE
+332 KALSVLDE
-340 RETELKR
+340 RETELRK
-347 KNNLATLM
+347 KNNLTTLM
-355 QLRKTKADILWDMNR
+355 ALRKTKADILWDMNR

-383 EQKKEKERNEEV
+383 EQKKEKERNEEI
-395 ATGEFATMLNLQQLT
+395 TTSEFATMLNLQQLN
-410 AEKGRLEKISQEK
+410 AEKVRLEKISQKK
-423 QLQNTRIILF
+423 QLQNTRTILF
-433 SVIGILCVVIVFLW
+433 SVLGLLCIVVIFLW
-447 QQRKLNAKLEKSR
+447 QQRKLNAKLHRAKN
-460 DKLDEK
+460 KLDEQ
-466 NRILIEAK
+466 NRTLIKAE

-518 MLDDKEDI
+518 MLDEKEDI

-573 IDAAGTLFSPDTK
+573 IDAAGASFDPGVK
-586 LIFKPACDELIINS
+586 LIFEPACDELIINS
-600 NYNYI
+600 NYSYI

-613 SNASKFTHEG
+613 GNASKFTHVG

-633 ETNQLIF
+633 EDNQLIF

-647 GIPIDEQEHVFE
+647 GIPVEEQERVFE

-677 CRIVAERLGGFLI
+677 CRIVAERLGGYLR
-690 IDREYTQGTRFI
+690 IDKGYTQGTRVI

>member
-1 MFIIYNE
+1 MM
-8 RIKIVNSYTLQDKV
+8 K
-22 IFYFMYKIY
+22 
-31 LYHPIIYNRQIDYDE
+31 

-236 SCQYSDAA
+236 SCQYSDVA

-340 RETELKR
+340 REAELKK

-690 IDREYTQGTRFI
+690 IDKEYTQGTRFI

>member
-1 MFIIYNE
+1 ML
-8 RIKIVNSYTLQDKV
+8 K
-22 IFYFMYKIY
+22 
-31 LYHPIIYNRQIDYDE
+31 

-52 VFLQLVLGT
+52 VLLHLVVGT
-61 VFAQTVDS
+61 ISPQKIDS
-69 THIKNMHAY
+69 IDIKSMRAY
-78 YKKHFSDP
+78 YKQYFNDP
-86 TDPIVLTASDTLL
+86 TDPIVLTASDTLF

-109 MSKIALGAKLDY
+109 MAKIALGAKVDY
-121 YYYGQGENRTDSV
+121 YYYGQGENRTDSI
-134 IAGVNRLKRFA
+134 IAGVNRLKQYA

-184 EAKKEG
+184 EAKGEK
-190 KQESIAECYYALANV
+190 KQGSIAECYYALANV
-205 YAAKGLM
+205 YTAKGLV

-227 NTDVVRYNI
+227 NANVFRYNI

-244 KIYIDLGEEEKAPEL
+244 KIYIDLGEAEKAPEL
-259 LKKALKAV
+259 LKKALKTS
-267 KSPYHAVTANLVYV
+267 KSTYHEVTAKLVYV
-281 SLYLAQGDTVAARQA
+281 SLYLAQGDTAAARKA
-296 LEKCRQMYADEPS
+296 LEECRQMYMGEPS
-309 LKRHIHYLYDVEI
+309 MKRHIHYLYDVEI
-322 DYDWKVGNYQ
+322 DYNWRVGNYN
-332 KALNVLDE
+332 KALGVLDE
-340 RETELKR
+340 RETELRK
-347 KNNLATLM
+347 KNNLTTLM
-355 QLRKTKADILWDMNR
+355 ALRKTKADILWDMNR

-383 EQKKEKERNEEV
+383 EQKKEKERNEEI
-395 ATGEFATMLNLQQLT
+395 TTSEFATMLNLQQLN
-410 AEKGRLEKISQEK
+410 AEKVRLEKISQKK
-423 QLQNTRIILF
+423 QLQNTRTILF
-433 SVIGILCVVIVFLW
+433 SVLGLLCIVVIFLW
-447 QQRKLNAKLEKSR
+447 QQRKLNAKLHRAKN
-460 DKLDEK
+460 KLDEQ
-466 NRILIEAK
+466 NRTLIKAE

-518 MLDDKEDI
+518 MLDEKEEI

-573 IDAAGTLFSPDTK
+573 IDAAGASFDPGVR
-586 LIFKPACDELIINS
+586 LIFEPACDELIINS

-613 SNASKFTHEG
+613 GNASKFTHEG

-633 ETNQLIF
+633 EENQLIF

-647 GIPIDEQEHVFE
+647 GIPVEEQERVFE

-677 CRIVAERLGGFLI
+677 CRIVAERLGGYLR
-690 IDREYTQGTRFI
+690 IDKGYTQGTRII

>member
-1 MFIIYNE
+1 ML
-8 RIKIVNSYTLQDKV
+8 K
-22 IFYFMYKIY
+22 
-31 LYHPIIYNRQIDYDE
+31 

-52 VFLQLVLGT
+52 VLLHLVVGT
-61 VFAQTVDS
+61 ISPQKIDS
-69 THIKNMHAY
+69 IDIKSMRAY
-78 YKKHFSDP
+78 YKQYFNDP
-86 TDPIVLTASDTLL
+86 TDPIVLTASDTLF

-109 MSKIALGAKLDY
+109 MAKIALGAKVDY
-121 YYYGQGENRTDSV
+121 YYYGQGENRTDSI
-134 IAGVNRLKRFA
+134 IAGVNRLKQYA

-184 EAKKEG
+184 EAKGEK
-190 KQESIAECYYALANV
+190 KQGSIAECYYALANV
-205 YAAKGLM
+205 YAAKGLV

-227 NTDVVRYNI
+227 NANVFRYNI

-244 KIYIDLGEEEKAPEL
+244 KIYIDLGEAEKAPEL
-259 LKKALKAV
+259 LKKALKTS
-267 KSPYHAVTANLVYV
+267 KSPYHEVTAKLVYV
-281 SLYLAQGDTVAARQA
+281 SLYLAQGDTAAARKA
-296 LEKCRQMYADEPS
+296 LEECRQMYMEEPS
-309 LKRHIHYLYDVEI
+309 MKRHIHYLYDVEI
-322 DYDWKVGNYQ
+322 DYNWRVGNYN
-332 KALNVLDE
+332 KALSVLDE
-340 RETELKR
+340 RETELRK
-347 KNNLATLM
+347 KNNLTTLM
-355 QLRKTKADILWDMNR
+355 ALRKTKADILWDMNR

-383 EQKKEKERNEEV
+383 EQKKEKERNEEI
-395 ATGEFATMLNLQQLT
+395 TTSEFATMLNLQQLN
-410 AEKGRLEKISQEK
+410 AEKVRLEKISQK
-423 QLQNTRIILF
+423 KRLQSTRTILF
-433 SVIGILCVVIVFLW
+433 FVLGILCIVVIFLW
-447 QQRKLNAKLEKSR
+447 QQRKLNAKLHRAKN
-460 DKLDEK
+460 KLDEQ
-466 NRILIEAK
+466 NRTLIKAE

-518 MLDDKEDI
+518 MLDEKEDI

-573 IDAAGTLFSPDTK
+573 IDAAGASFDPGVR
-586 LIFKPACDELIINS
+586 LIFEPACDELIINS

-613 SNASKFTHEG
+613 GNASKFTHEG

-633 ETNQLIF
+633 EENQLIF

-647 GIPIDEQEHVFE
+647 GIPVEEQERVFE

-677 CRIVAERLGGFLI
+677 CRIVAERLGGYLR
-690 IDREYTQGTRFI
+690 IDKGYTQGTRVI

>member
-1 MFIIYNE
+1 ML
-8 RIKIVNSYTLQDKV
+8 K
-22 IFYFMYKIY
+22 
-31 LYHPIIYNRQIDYDE
+31 

-52 VFLQLVLGT
+52 VLLHLVVGT
-61 VFAQTVDS
+61 ISPQKIDS
-69 THIKNMHAY
+69 IDIKSMRAY
-78 YKKHFSDP
+78 YKQYFNDP
-86 TDPIVLTASDTLL
+86 TDPIVLTASDTLF

-109 MSKIALGAKLDY
+109 MAKIALGAKVDY
-121 YYYGQGENRTDSV
+121 YYYGQGENRTDSI
-134 IAGVNRLKRFA
+134 IAGVNRLKQYA

-184 EAKKEG
+184 EAKGEK
-190 KQESIAECYYALANV
+190 KQGSIAECYYALANV
-205 YAAKGLM
+205 YAAKGLV

-227 NTDVVRYNI
+227 NANVFRYNI
-236 SCQYSDAA
+236 SCQYSDVA
-244 KIYIDLGEEEKAPEL
+244 KIYIDLGEAEKAPEL
-259 LKKALKAV
+259 LKKALKTS
-267 KSPYHAVTANLVYV
+267 KSTYHEVTAKLVYV
-281 SLYLAQGDTVAARQA
+281 SLYLAQGDTAAARKA
-296 LEKCRQMYADEPS
+296 LEECRQMYMEEPS
-309 LKRHIHYLYDVEI
+309 MKRHIHYLYDVEI
-322 DYDWKVGNYQ
+322 DYNWRVGNYN
-332 KALNVLDE
+332 KALSVLDE
-340 RETELKR
+340 RETELRK
-347 KNNLATLM
+347 KNNLTTLM
-355 QLRKTKADILWDMNR
+355 ALRKTKADILWDMNR

-383 EQKKEKERNEEV
+383 EQKKEKERNEEI
-395 ATGEFATMLNLQQLT
+395 TTSEFATMLNLQQLT
-410 AEKGRLEKISQEK
+410 AEKVRLEKISQKK

-433 SVIGILCVVIVFLW
+433 SVLGLLCIVVIFLW
-447 QQRKLNAKLEKSR
+447 QQRKLNAKLHRAKN
-460 DKLDEK
+460 KLDEQ
-466 NRILIEAK
+466 NRTLIKAE

-518 MLDDKEDI
+518 MLDEKEDI

-573 IDAAGTLFSPDTK
+573 IDAAGASFDPGVK
-586 LIFKPACDELIINS
+586 LIFEPACDDLIINS

-613 SNASKFTHEG
+613 GNASKFTHEG

-633 ETNQLIF
+633 EENQLIF

-647 GIPIDEQEHVFE
+647 GIPVEEQERVFE

-677 CRIVAERLGGFLI
+677 CRIVAERLGGYLR
-690 IDREYTQGTRFI
+690 IDKGYTQGTRVI

>member
-1 MFIIYNE
+1 ML
-8 RIKIVNSYTLQDKV
+8 K
-22 IFYFMYKIY
+22 
-31 LYHPIIYNRQIDYDE
+31 

-52 VFLQLVLGT
+52 VLLHLVVGT
-61 VFAQTVDS
+61 ISPQKIDS
-69 THIKNMHAY
+69 IDIKSMRAY
-78 YKKHFSDP
+78 YKQYFNDP
-86 TDPIVLTASDTLL
+86 TDPIVLTASDTLF

-109 MSKIALGAKLDY
+109 MAKIALGAKVDY
-121 YYYGQGENRTDSV
+121 YYYGQGENRTDSI
-134 IAGVNRLKRFA
+134 IAGVNRLKQYA

-184 EAKKEG
+184 EAKGEK
-190 KQESIAECYYALANV
+190 KQGSIAECYYALANV
-205 YAAKGLM
+205 YTAKGLV

-227 NTDVVRYNI
+227 NANVFRYNI

-244 KIYIDLGEEEKAPEL
+244 KIYIDLGEAEKAPEL
-259 LKKALKAV
+259 LKKALKTS
-267 KSPYHAVTANLVYV
+267 KSTYHEVTAKLVYV
-281 SLYLAQGDTVAARQA
+281 SLYLAQGDTAAARKA
-296 LEKCRQMYADEPS
+296 LEECRQMYMGEPS
-309 LKRHIHYLYDVEI
+309 MKRHIHYLYDVEI
-322 DYDWKVGNYQ
+322 DYNWRVGNYN
-332 KALNVLDE
+332 KALSVLDE
-340 RETELKR
+340 RETELRK
-347 KNNLATLM
+347 KNNLTTLM
-355 QLRKTKADILWDMNR
+355 ALRKTKADILWDMNR
-370 KEEAAGLY
+370 KEEAAELY

-383 EQKKEKERNEEV
+383 EQKKEKERNEEI
-395 ATGEFATMLNLQQLT
+395 TTSEFATMLNLQQLN
-410 AEKGRLEKISQEK
+410 AEKVRLEKISQKK
-423 QLQNTRIILF
+423 QLQNTRTILF
-433 SVIGILCVVIVFLW
+433 SVLGLLCIVVIFLW
-447 QQRKLNAKLEKSR
+447 QQRKLNAKLHRAKN
-460 DKLDEK
+460 KLDEQ
-466 NRILIEAK
+466 NRTLIKAE

-518 MLDDKEDI
+518 MLDEKEDI

-573 IDAAGTLFSPDTK
+573 IDAAGASFDPGVR
-586 LIFKPACDELIINS
+586 LIFEPACDELIINS
-600 NYNYI
+600 NYSYI

-613 SNASKFTHEG
+613 GNASKFTHEG

-633 ETNQLIF
+633 EENQLIF

-647 GIPIDEQEHVFE
+647 GIPVEEQERVFE

-677 CRIVAERLGGFLI
+677 CRIVAERLGGYLR
-690 IDREYTQGTRFI
+690 IDKGYTQGTRII

>member
-1 MFIIYNE
+1 MM
-8 RIKIVNSYTLQDKV
+8 K
-22 IFYFMYKIY
+22 
-31 LYHPIIYNRQIDYDE
+31 

-267 KSPYHAVTANLVYV
+267 KSPYHEVTANLVYV

-322 DYDWKVGNYQ
+322 DYDWKVGNFQ

-433 SVIGILCVVIVFLW
+433 SVIGFLCVVVVFLW

>member
-1 MFIIYNE
+1 ML
-8 RIKIVNSYTLQDKV
+8 K
-22 IFYFMYKIY
+22 
-31 LYHPIIYNRQIDYDE
+31 
-46 KTILAC
+46 KTNLAC
-52 VFLQLVLGT
+52 VLFHLVVGT
-61 VFAQTVDS
+61 ISSQKIDS
-69 THIKNMHAY
+69 IDVKSMRAY
-78 YKKHFSDP
+78 YKQYFNDP
-86 TDPIVLTASDTLL
+86 TDPIVLTASDTLF

-109 MSKIALGAKLDY
+109 MAKIALGAKVDY
-121 YYYGQGENRTDSV
+121 YYYGQGENRTDSI
-134 IAGVNRLKRFA
+134 IAGVNRLKQYA

-162 VNYYIIQGEYN
+162 VNYYITQGEYN

-184 EAKKEG
+184 EAKGEK
-190 KQESIAECYYALANV
+190 KQGSIAECYYALANV
-205 YAAKGLM
+205 YAAKGLV

-227 NTDVVRYNI
+227 NANVFRYNI
-236 SCQYSDAA
+236 SCQYSDVA
-244 KIYIDLGEEEKAPEL
+244 KIYIDLGEAEKAPEL
-259 LKKALKAV
+259 LKKALKTS
-267 KSPYHAVTANLVYV
+267 KSTYHEVTAKLVYV
-281 SLYLAQGDTVAARQA
+281 SLYLAQGDTAAARKA
-296 LEKCRQMYADEPS
+296 LEECRQMYMEEPS
-309 LKRHIHYLYDVEI
+309 MKRHIHYLYDVEI
-322 DYDWKVGNYQ
+322 DYNWRVGNYN
-332 KALNVLDE
+332 KALSVLDE
-340 RETELKR
+340 RETELRK
-347 KNNLATLM
+347 KNNLTTLM
-355 QLRKTKADILWDMNR
+355 ALRKTKADILWDMNR

-383 EQKKEKERNEEV
+383 EQKKEKERNEEI
-395 ATGEFATMLNLQQLT
+395 TTSEFATMLNLQQLN
-410 AEKGRLEKISQEK
+410 AEKVRLEKISQKK

-433 SVIGILCVVIVFLW
+433 SVLGLLCIVVIFLW
-447 QQRKLNAKLEKSR
+447 QQRKLNAKLHRAKN
-460 DKLDEK
+460 KLDEQ
-466 NRILIEAK
+466 NRTLIKAE

-518 MLDDKEDI
+518 MLDEKEDI

-573 IDAAGTLFSPDTK
+573 IDAAGASFDPGVK
-586 LIFKPACDELIINS
+586 LIFEPACDDLIINS

-613 SNASKFTHEG
+613 GNASKFTHEG

-633 ETNQLIF
+633 EENQLIF

-647 GIPIDEQEHVFE
+647 GIPVEEQERVFE

-677 CRIVAERLGGFLI
+677 CRIVAERLGGYLR
-690 IDREYTQGTRFI
+690 IDKGYTQGTRVI

>member
-1 MFIIYNE
+1 ML
-8 RIKIVNSYTLQDKV
+8 K
-22 IFYFMYKIY
+22 
-31 LYHPIIYNRQIDYDE
+31 

-52 VFLQLVLGT
+52 VLLHLVVGT
-61 VFAQTVDS
+61 ISPQKIDS
-69 THIKNMHAY
+69 IDIKSMRAY
-78 YKKHFSDP
+78 YKRYFNDP
-86 TDPIVLTASDTLL
+86 TDPIVLTASDTLF

-109 MSKIALGAKLDY
+109 MAKIALGAKVDY
-121 YYYGQGENRTDSV
+121 YYYGQGENRTDSI
-134 IAGVNRLKRFA
+134 IAGVNRLKQYA

-184 EAKKEG
+184 EAKGEK
-190 KQESIAECYYALANV
+190 KQGSIAECYYALANV
-205 YAAKGLM
+205 YTAKGLV

-227 NTDVVRYNI
+227 NANVFRYNI

-244 KIYIDLGEEEKAPEL
+244 KIYIDLGEAEKAPEL
-259 LKKALKAV
+259 LKKALKTS
-267 KSPYHAVTANLVYV
+267 KSTYHEVTAKLVYV
-281 SLYLAQGDTVAARQA
+281 SLYLAQGDTAAARKA
-296 LEKCRQMYADEPS
+296 LEECRQMYMGEPS
-309 LKRHIHYLYDVEI
+309 MKRHIHYLYDVEI
-322 DYDWKVGNYQ
+322 DYNWRVGNYN
-332 KALNVLDE
+332 KALSVLDE
-340 RETELKR
+340 RETELRK
-347 KNNLATLM
+347 KNNLTTLM
-355 QLRKTKADILWDMNR
+355 ALRKTKADILWDMNR

-383 EQKKEKERNEEV
+383 EQKKEKERNEEI
-395 ATGEFATMLNLQQLT
+395 TTSEFATMLNLQQLN
-410 AEKGRLEKISQEK
+410 AEKVRLEKISQKK
-423 QLQNTRIILF
+423 QLQNTRTILF
-433 SVIGILCVVIVFLW
+433 SVLGLLCIVVIFLW
-447 QQRKLNAKLEKSR
+447 QQRKLNAKLHRAKN
-460 DKLDEK
+460 KLDEQ
-466 NRILIEAK
+466 NRTLIKAE

-518 MLDDKEDI
+518 MLDEKEDI

-573 IDAAGTLFSPDTK
+573 IDAAGASFDPGVR
-586 LIFKPACDELIINS
+586 LIFEPACDELIINS

-613 SNASKFTHEG
+613 GNASKFTHEG

-633 ETNQLIF
+633 EENQLIF

-647 GIPIDEQEHVFE
+647 GIPVEEQERVFE

-677 CRIVAERLGGFLI
+677 CRIVAERLGGYLR
-690 IDREYTQGTRFI
+690 IDKGYTQGTRII

>member
-1 MFIIYNE
+1 MM
-8 RIKIVNSYTLQDKV
+8 K
-22 IFYFMYKIY
+22 
-31 LYHPIIYNRQIDYDE
+31 

-267 KSPYHAVTANLVYV
+267 KSPYHEVTANLVYV

-322 DYDWKVGNYQ
+322 DYDWKVGNFQ

-586 LIFKPACDELIINS
+586 LVFKLACDELIINS

>member
-1 MFIIYNE
+1 MM
-8 RIKIVNSYTLQDKV
+8 K
-22 IFYFMYKIY
+22 
-31 LYHPIIYNRQIDYDE
+31 

-121 YYYGQGENRTDSV
+121 YCYGQGENRTDSV

-267 KSPYHAVTANLVYV
+267 KSPYHEVTANLVYV

-322 DYDWKVGNYQ
+322 DYDWKVGNFQ

-586 LIFKPACDELIINS
+586 LVFKPACDELIINS

>member
-1 MFIIYNE
+1 MM
-8 RIKIVNSYTLQDKV
+8 K
-22 IFYFMYKIY
+22 
-31 LYHPIIYNRQIDYDE
+31 

-267 KSPYHAVTANLVYV
+267 KSPYHEVTANLVYV

-322 DYDWKVGNYQ
+322 DYDWKVGNFQ

-383 EQKKEKERNEEV
+383 EQKKEKERNEKV

-586 LIFKPACDELIINS
+586 LVFKPACDELIINS

>member
-1 MFIIYNE
+1 ML
-8 RIKIVNSYTLQDKV
+8 K
-22 IFYFMYKIY
+22 
-31 LYHPIIYNRQIDYDE
+31 

-52 VFLQLVLGT
+52 VLLHLVVGT
-61 VFAQTVDS
+61 ISPQKIDS
-69 THIKNMHAY
+69 IDIKSMRAY
-78 YKKHFSDP
+78 YKQYFNDP
-86 TDPIVLTASDTLL
+86 TDPIVLTASDTLF

-109 MSKIALGAKLDY
+109 MAKIALGAKVDY
-121 YYYGQGENRTDSV
+121 YYYGQGENRTDSI
-134 IAGVNRLKRFA
+134 IAGVNRLKQYA

-184 EAKKEG
+184 EAKGEK
-190 KQESIAECYYALANV
+190 KQGSIAECYYALANV
-205 YAAKGLM
+205 YTAKGLV

-227 NTDVVRYNI
+227 NANVFRYNI

-244 KIYIDLGEEEKAPEL
+244 KIYIDLGEAEKAPEL
-259 LKKALKAV
+259 LKKALKT
-267 KSPYHAVTANLVYV
+267 SRSTYHEVTAKLVYV
-281 SLYLAQGDTVAARQA
+281 SLYLAQGDTAAARKA
-296 LEKCRQMYADEPS
+296 LEECRQMYMGEPS
-309 LKRHIHYLYDVEI
+309 MKRHIHYLYDVEI
-322 DYDWKVGNYQ
+322 DYNWRVGNYN
-332 KALNVLDE
+332 KALSVLDE
-340 RETELKR
+340 RETELRK
-347 KNNLATLM
+347 KNNLTTLM
-355 QLRKTKADILWDMNR
+355 ALRKTKADILWDMNR

-383 EQKKEKERNEEV
+383 EQKKEKERNEEI
-395 ATGEFATMLNLQQLT
+395 TTSEFATMLNLQQLN
-410 AEKGRLEKISQEK
+410 AEKVRLEKTSQKK
-423 QLQNTRIILF
+423 QLQNTRTILF
-433 SVIGILCVVIVFLW
+433 SVLGLLCIVVIFLW
-447 QQRKLNAKLEKSR
+447 QQRKLNAKLHRAKN
-460 DKLDEK
+460 KLDEQ
-466 NRILIEAK
+466 NRTLIKAE

-518 MLDDKEDI
+518 MLDEKEDI

-573 IDAAGTLFSPDTK
+573 IDAAGASFDPGVR
-586 LIFKPACDELIINS
+586 LIFEPACDELIINS
-600 NYNYI
+600 NYSYI

-613 SNASKFTHEG
+613 GNASKFTHEG
-623 SVTLA
+623 SVALA

-633 ETNQLIF
+633 EENQLIF

-647 GIPIDEQEHVFE
+647 GIPVEEQERVFE

-677 CRIVAERLGGFLI
+677 CRIVAERLGGYLR
-690 IDREYTQGTRFI
+690 IDKGYTQGTRVI